1 MCLFLKQSG
10 FQLDRIWMSACVLW
24 WWFVR
29 VYEVEVFFNLMSFML
44 PLLEWS
50 KGSWRRHALRSGFV
64 IEFLFSMKL
73 FGFAFE
79 LAFPVLFLLLVFQ
92 RVNSYSPLYSK
103 GFLQGSLSSITDGF
117 WMILHRCVGS
127 FENLNSL
134 WSSSYSLFHLVGGGL
149 VMLRTL
155 L

>member
-1 MCLFLKQSG
+1 
-10 FQLDRIWMSACVLW
+10 
-24 WWFVR
+24 
-29 VYEVEVFFNLMSFML
+29 MSFML

-117 WMILHRCVGS
+117 
-127 FENLNSL
+127 
-134 WSSSYSLFHLVGGGL
+134 
-149 VMLRTL
+149 
-155 L
+155 